1 LIAAYRAIHA
11 AHHERPG
18 CRRVFADRDH
28 VAGALDEAARE
39 LLVDLGARDLRA
51 VPE

>member
-1 LIAAYRAIHA
+1 VITSR
-11 AHHERPG
+11 
-18 CRRVFADRDH
+18 
-28 VAGALDEAARE
+28 GALDEAARE